1 MKLYVHDKCFEQI
14 IDLPKAIQKKVLEF
28 QKKFREN
35 SKSESIHLEPIVVF
49 KDQSLRTA
57 RIDQKYRAIIKVPT
71 TGDSYYM
78 LWVDNHDEAMDWAK
92 NRIFHWNENTQ
103 TAQIF
108 TAPES
113 EMIQPVAIEIKKQ
126 GLFADFSDD
135 TLVSIGVPS
144 QSLNLVRSIRNLEE
158 LSVAEKYLPT
168 DAFESLFY
176 ISEGANVELL
186 IAEIN
191 EGKSKSTNVEE
202 QIESINNQRSFV
214 QVDDKLMEEILNGEL
229 SKWQVFLHPSQ
240 RKLVESSFKGSVKV
254 TGGAG
259 TGKTVVALH
268 RLKHLTNLSIVEDNR
283 KIVFTTYTNALT
295 NNLNALSKKL
305 HIDNSKAIITNIDSL
320 AREIAREAK
329 IIDKTVRVLDAPN
342 SKSSY
347 ELWDEL
353 LEQNLSEFDT
363 SFLVGEYQNVILLND
378 VQSLEDYLKVSRIGR
393 GKPITRKQK
402 MEIWKLVEL
411 YNQRKLT
418 NGYIDRSELY
428 NKVSSHNRN
437 QAQRPFKFV
446 VADEIQDLSNVE
458 LRFLRSLVEPKENDM
473 FLVGDPY
480 QKIYARKINF
490 SAAGISVRG
499 TRSKQLKINY
509 RTSEEIKRLALSAIK
524 AVNYDDFDGEAEKLN
539 GYLSLF
545 HGEQPTYQVFK
556 TKNEEL
562 DALVTQINA
571 LKQSNIS
578 FDDIAIGCRTKDAV
592 KEVKNHLHKL
602 KIPYRDISSAYEEG
616 KGVALST
623 FHSLKGLE
631 FKAVLLADVNN
642 RTSPLFFS
650 KYEDMEPLEKEEYL
664 NSERSLIY
672 VAITRAIRVLKIYG
686 TGVKSTIISI

>member
-35 SKSESIHLEPIVVF
+35 SKSEAIHLEPIVAF

-113 EMIQPVAIEIKKQ
+113 EMIQPVANEVIDH
-126 GLFADFSDD
+126 GLFTRLTDENLMA
-135 TLVSIGVPS
+135 IGVPS
-144 QSLNLVRSIRNLEE
+144 QSLSLVRSLRNLEE
-158 LSVAEKYLPT
+158 LSDAEKYLPA
-168 DAFESLFY
+168 DAFENLFY
-176 ISEGANVELL
+176 VSEGANVELL

-191 EGKSKSTNVEE
+191 DGKSKSADTEE

-214 QVDDKLMEEILNGEL
+214 QIDDKLMEEIINGEL
-229 SKWQVFLHPSQ
+229 SKWQIYLHPSQ

-259 TGKTVVALH
+259 TGKTIVALH
-268 RLKHLTNLSIVEDNR
+268 RLKHLTLLPGAEDKR
-283 KIVFTTYTNALT
+283 KLVFTTYTNALT
-295 NNLNALSKKL
+295 NNLTALAKKL
-305 HIDNSKAIITNIDSL
+305 QIDNSKTVITNIDSL
-320 AREIAREAK
+320 VKEIASESK
-329 IIDKTVRVLDAPN
+329 IIDKAIRVLDIPN
-342 SKSSY
+342 SKSSF

-363 SFLVGEYQNVILLND
+363 PFLSGEYQNVILFND
-378 VQSLEDYLKVSRIGR
+378 VQTLEDYLKVSRIGR

-411 YNQRKLT
+411 YNKKKES
-418 NGYIDRSELY
+418 NGYIDRSELFNKMTAY
-428 NKVSSHNRN
+428 NKSKGV
-437 QAQRPFKFV
+437 RPYKYI

-458 LRFLRSLVEPKENDM
+458 LRFLRSLVEEKENDM

-524 AVNYDDFDGEAEKLN
+524 GVNYDDFDGEAEKLN

-556 TKNEEL
+556 TKAEEL
-562 DALVTQINA
+562 DAIVTQIEA

-578 FDDIAIGCRTKDAV
+578 YDDIAIGCRTKDAV
-592 KEVKNHLHKL
+592 KEVKTHLHKL

-642 RTSPLFFS
+642 RTSPLLFS
-650 KYEDMEPLEKEEYL
+650 KYEEMEPIEKAEYQ

-672 VAITRAIRVLKIYG
+672 VAITRAVSVLKIYG